1 MEQAVNMIDA
11 YKALAAAIIFLGSA
25 MGAALGLGIL
35 GSKYI
40 ESCARQPELIPTIRS
55 QFFLVLG
62 LVDAVPMI
70 TLVFGMLYAFG
81 AI

>member
-1 MEQAVNMIDA
+1 MENMVEA
-11 YKALAAAIIFLGSA
+11 YKLLAAAVIFAGSSI
-25 MGAALGLGIL
+25 GAAVGLGVL

-40 ESCARQPELIPTIRS
+40 ESCARQPELIPLVRT

-70 TLVFGMLYAFG
+70 GLVFGILFAFN
-81 AI
+81 II

>member
-1 MEQAVNMIDA
+1 MEQVMAF
-11 YKALAAAIIFLGSA
+11 KALAAAIIFVGSA
-25 MGAALGLGIL
+25 LGAALGLGIL

-40 ESCARQPELIPTIRS
+40 ESCARQPELIPTVRS

>member
-1 MEQAVNMIDA
+1 MDQTVLSA
-11 YKALAAAIIFLGSA
+11 YKELAAAIIFTGSSLS
-25 MGAALGLGIL
+25 AALGLGIL

-40 ESCARQPELIPTIRS
+40 ESCARQPELIPTLRS

-70 TLVFGMLYAFG
+70 SLAFAILYALG
-81 AI
+81 VI

>member
-1 MEQAVNMIDA
+1 MDFNAI
-11 YKALAAAIIFLGSA
+11 AAAIIFAGSSI
-25 MGAALGLGIL
+25 GAALGLGIL

-40 ESCARQPELIPTIRS
+40 EACARQPELIPLVRS

-70 TLVFGMLYAFG
+70 ALVFGILYAFN
-81 AI
+81 AL

>member
-1 MEQAVNMIDA
+1 MEQQLVDA
-11 YKALAAAIIFLGSA
+11 YKVLAAAIIFTGSSI
-25 MGAALGLGIL
+25 GAALGLGIL

-40 ESCARQPELIPTIRS
+40 EACARQPELIPTVRS

-70 TLVFGMLYAFG
+70 GLAFGILYAFG
-81 AI
+81 VL

>member
-1 MEQAVNMIDA
+1 MELEVVKVIA
-11 YKALAAAIIFLGSA
+11 AAAIFVGSSLA
-25 MGAALGLGIL
+25 AALGLGIL

-40 ESCARQPELIPTIRS
+40 ESCARQPELIPTVRS

-70 TLVFGMLYAFG
+70 SLVFAILYAFG

>member
-1 MEQAVNMIDA
+1 MDANTTLVA
-11 YKALAAAIIFLGSA
+11 YKALAAAIIFTGSSI
-25 MGAALGLGIL
+25 GAALGLGIL

-40 ESCARQPELIPTIRS
+40 EACARQPELIPTVRT

-70 TLVFGMLYAFG
+70 ALAFG
-81 AI
+81 ILYSFGVI